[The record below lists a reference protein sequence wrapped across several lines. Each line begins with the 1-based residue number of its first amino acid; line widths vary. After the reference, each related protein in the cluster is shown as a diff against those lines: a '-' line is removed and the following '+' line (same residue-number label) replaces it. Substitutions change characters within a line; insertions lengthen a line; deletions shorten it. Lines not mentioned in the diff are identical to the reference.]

1 MTRKAFRPSSSPEA
15 AGPLDAARIDVH
27 MRRDLD
33 YWTRE
38 FGVDA
43 ETLKATV
50 NRVGPMVE
58 QVRRALAARSGLRT

>member
-1 MTRKAFRPSSSPEA
+1 MADDTGNR
-15 AGPLDAARIDVH
+15 GPADARRIDVSQKH
-27 MRRDLD
+27 ELQ

-38 FGVDA
+38 LGVDA

-58 QVRRALAARSGLRT
+58 KVRSELATRS

>member
-1 MTRKAFRPSSSPEA
+1 MADDTGKS
-15 AGPLDAARIDVH
+15 GPADGRRIDVSQKH
-27 MRRDLD
+27 ELQ

-38 FGVDA
+38 LGVDA

-58 QVRRALAARSGLRT
+58 KVRSELATRS